1 MPLPHRPC
9 ASFSFLFY
17 LNVCYSIKKV
27 CIHISRAHTHM
38 ACVFVCVCVCVCVC
52 VRVCVCVCVCLCMC
66 ACVRVCVCARA
77 LACVV
82 ACSSPEFDDCDM
94 LLVMERPPEGKTTHM
109 EAQNAY
115 K

>member
-1 MPLPHRPC
+1 M
-9 ASFSFLFY
+9 
-17 LNVCYSIKKV
+17 
-27 CIHISRAHTHM
+27 
-38 ACVFVCVCVCVCVC
+38 
-52 VRVCVCVCVCLCMC
+52 RVCVCV
-66 ACVRVCVCARA
+66 RA